1 MDLSSTLCT
10 KNKHLWAYTKLQNIT
25 NFFVIHF
32 FPFFFYSHEESAG
45 SYDDE
50 MKKIAQIFRIMRI
63 LRIFKLARHITG
75 LKVLALTL
83 KCR

>member
-1 MDLSSTLCT
+1 MDLKPAHSVQ
-10 KNKHLWAYTKLQNIT
+10 KT
-25 NFFVIHF
+25 NTPGLIYLFFVIHF